1 MIILKSL
8 FMKTRLENIYR
19 KLKTM
24 RLSGASSPD
33 ATHLKTEHR
42 ARETGHGTLNPK
54 LPDWWPAETPFE
66 VMVGAILTQ
75 NTNWRN
81 VEKAIINLK
90 EANTLDPQ
98 TILETPNIRLEMLVR
113 SSGFYRQKAERLKSA
128 THMWVELQNKK
139 MGTIALRNRWLSVKG
154 IGKETAD
161 SICLYAFNRPI
172 FVIDAYT
179 RRFCDHHK
187 LFHAKEY
194 DDYRLFFE
202 SNLPRS
208 VPLYKEYHALIVEWG
223 KRNPRL
229 KARD

>member
-8 FMKTRLENIYR
+8 FMKARLENIFR
-19 KLKTM
+19 KLAIDYKILRT
-24 RLSGASSPD
+24 R
-33 ATHLKTEHR
+33 
-42 ARETGHGTLNPK
+42 HGTLNPE
-54 LPDWWPAETPFE
+54 LPDWWPADSPYE
-66 VMVGAILTQ
+66 VMIGAILTQ

-81 VEKAIINLK
+81 VEKAIANLREEGLLEPNAIIK
-90 EANTLDPQ
+90 TRNAR
-98 TILETPNIRLEMLVR
+98 LETLIR

-128 THMWVELQNKK
+128 TRMWVELQNKK

-179 RRFCDHHK
+179 RRFCDFHD
-187 LFHAKEY
+187 LFCGKEY

>member
-8 FMKTRLENIYR
+8 FMKARLENIFR
-19 KLKTM
+19 KLAIDYKILRT
-24 RLSGASSPD
+24 R
-33 ATHLKTEHR
+33 
-42 ARETGHGTLNPK
+42 HGTLNPE
-54 LPDWWPAETPFE
+54 LPDWWPADSPYE
-66 VMVGAILTQ
+66 VMIGAILTQ

-81 VEKAIINLK
+81 VEKAIANLREEGLLEPNAIIK
-90 EANTLDPQ
+90 TRNAR
-98 TILETPNIRLEMLVR
+98 LETLIR

-179 RRFCDHHK
+179 RRFCDFHD
-187 LFHAKEY
+187 LFCGKEY